1 MYHKWGDN
9 VQNNIQLFIENQQS
23 EGLIEI
29 TISKYVSDIKQ
40 FYRFVKLKEDKE
52 IEELSQQEI
61 KVQFDNYIKHL
72 EKEKYKPS
80 TINGKISIINKY
92 LKVLGVECRHK
103 YLKVQKKLYIENVI
117 TEGEYNRLLEQC
129 KGNKRDEL
137 IIKTLANTGL
147 RVSEL
152 LSLVIHDVDKED
164 IHVKGKGGKYREI
177 IIPPQLREMLKA
189 YIKDYRKDTD
199 REKLFTGTRG
209 ALTRDAINKMLSKY
223 AKKGHVKKVKA
234 HPHSCRHFFGKRLA
248 QNGES
253 LDMIKTYLG
262 HENITTTAIY
272 TQRSKEE
279 LERSLE
285 KNFI

>member
-1 MYHKWGDN
+1 MK
-9 VQNNIQLFIENQQS
+9 NNIQLFIENQQS
-23 EGLIEI
+23 EGLNEI
-29 TISKYVSDIKQ
+29 TINKYVSDLKQ

-52 IEELSQQEI
+52 IEQLSQEEL
-61 KVQFDNYIKHL
+61 KLQFDNYIKHL
-72 EKEKYKPS
+72 EKDKYKPS

-117 TEGEYNRLLEQC
+117 TEGEYSRLLEQC

-137 IIKTLANTGL
+137 IIRTLVNTGL

-152 LSLVIHDVDKED
+152 LSLTIYDVDKRE
-164 IHVKGKGGKYREI
+164 IYVKGKGGKYREI
-177 IIPPQLREMLKA
+177 IISPQLREMLKS
-189 YIKDYRKDTD
+189 YVKDYRKDTD

-209 ALTRDAINKMLSKY
+209 ALKRDSINKMLFKY

-262 HENITTTAIY
+262 HENITTTSIY

-285 KNFI
+285 RNFI